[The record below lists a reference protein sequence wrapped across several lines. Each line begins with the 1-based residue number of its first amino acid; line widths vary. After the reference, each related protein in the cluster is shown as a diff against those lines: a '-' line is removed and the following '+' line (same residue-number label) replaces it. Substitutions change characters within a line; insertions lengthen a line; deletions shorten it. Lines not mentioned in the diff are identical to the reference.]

1 MLDHLLAR
9 VILVSLEMELIVK
22 VCSIDVCQLL
32 RLWKNIFQKSQT
44 SEWLHFLI
52 KIEEFCLVKK

>member
-9 VILVSLEMELIVK
+9 VIQVSLEMELIVK